1 MADTETELEEALAT
15 VNKGIR
21 ALQKEAQETQ
31 DDARLA
37 QLRQA
42 YESLKA
48 SRAQIVQWRIE
59 AAAKSINDAAEKV
72 MHLAIRAERERVENV
87 LKGLAGRIKAIVRSV
102 RKMEKEVEEE
112 PEIIR
117 LPRSELAP
125 PVMKAAVE
133 NDPVL
138 MRYAGRKRN
147 VYGHLVG
154 RMQRSLNSSGHGAG
168 AVDLDFGST
177 TAKALE
183 SWHKATG
190 FDEPAALSLNEW
202 RMLTGEDAPDLFD
215 ICAQV
220 TAAFEGHGFDRI
232 VGDFDGAVATWG
244 YHGYTL
250 RYGNL
255 QNVLKLTEE
264 RAPGAMVEAFGEQK
278 GAALQDMLRMDLPA
292 QCAWGKKNLL
302 QENGAIRRD
311 WANGF
316 AVLGARP
323 ACQDAQLAWSR
334 AEFWGKCAV
343 PQARKLGLSEA
354 LSHAMMFDTAI

>member
-292 QCAWGKKNLL
+292 QCAWGKK
-302 QENGAIRRD
+302 ISFRRMVRSGGTGRM
-311 WANGF
+311 ASPCS
-316 AVLGARP
+316 ARARP
-323 ACQDAQLAWSR
+323 ARTPSLPGHGLNSGKNAPYHRRESLAFQR
-334 AEFWGKCAV
+334 
-343 PQARKLGLSEA
+343 PL
-354 LSHAMMFDTAI
+354 AMR